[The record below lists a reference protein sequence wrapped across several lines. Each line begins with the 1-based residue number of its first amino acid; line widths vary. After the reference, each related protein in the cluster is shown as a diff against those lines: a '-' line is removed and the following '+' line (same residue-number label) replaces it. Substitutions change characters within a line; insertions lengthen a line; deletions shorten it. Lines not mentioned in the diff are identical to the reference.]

1 MNKIVCMLG
10 LVFLLLI
17 LFGSFDD
24 RPEYIKMVHR
34 AIYNVANEMEKRH
47 QLQSSGMIEAGRENC
62 YTKVG
67 MHFHIY
73 RPLTKNEG
81 RMMLLEI
88 AQILLNELNLNSQ
101 LEPYLKPYPFTIN
114 NIEIVLI
121 AYYPD
126 KTQVYHPD
134 VVIFTLSEGTI
145 RYVTD
150 IPELKY
156 QHHTEESESVEEAIK
171 IVHPQQADS
180 ING

>member
-47 QLQSSGMIEAGRENC
+47 QLQSSGMIEAGDEKH

-67 MHFHIY
+67 MYFQIF
-73 RPLTKNEG
+73 RPLTKSEG
-81 RMMLLEI
+81 RKMLLEI
-88 AQILLNELNLNSQ
+88 AQVLLSELNLNYQ
-101 LEPYLKPYPFTIN
+101 LEPYLKPYPFIKD
-114 NIEIVLI
+114 NIQLAIFTYNL
-121 AYYPD
+121 D
-126 KTQVYHPD
+126 RTDTYHPD
-134 VVIFTLSEGTI
+134 IATFSLVGGTI
-145 RYVTD
+145 HYVTD

-156 QHHTEESESVEEAIK
+156 QHYTKESESFEEAEK
-171 IVHPQQADS
+171 IVYSKLAESFD
-180 ING
+180 